1 MRPAKRFTGDDIF
14 DAEVNRDI
22 ARLRRERREA
32 EQAQRPKR
40 NQQSDKASRAY
51 QRRPMPVRTAE
62 GNGEERSVQIQHIQQ
77 RMARLHRMREQ
88 IRTEVK
94 QLTDDVKTLT
104 EEPTSLAPP
113 EKEPN

>member
-1 MRPAKRFTGDDIF
+1 MRPDKRFTGDDIF

-32 EQAQRPKR
+32 EQSQRPKR
-40 NQQSDKASRAY
+40 HQQSDKASRAY

-62 GNGEERSVQIQHIQQ
+62 GNGEERSAQIQHIQQ
-77 RMARLHRMREQ
+77 RMARLHRMREH
-88 IRTEVK
+88 IRTEVN
-94 QLTDDVKTLT
+94 QLTDDVKTLS
-104 EEPTSLAPP
+104 EEPTALAPP